1 MILTGETC
9 DISVTRVLYCV
20 CCHACA
26 VTRVLFC
33 DKEGYAKPSARLAVT
48 RLKGKSEN
56 YAIHDNR
63 EFVIK

>member
-48 RLKGKSEN
+48 RLKGKS
-56 YAIHDNR
+56 
-63 EFVIK
+63 